1 MPADGQQLYL
11 PTHHTETPNMAT
23 QTATQ
28 QVTQSP
34 TPILDEIRSR
44 SGWTIFMGV
53 LTAALGIVLIVYP
66 FATAEATT
74 VFVGSMLTLAG
85 VAELVI
91 ALSSQTAGSFFVRFG
106 LAALYG
112 FTGVMLLVHPFEG
125 AESLTLF
132 VGAVL
137 VVRAIV
143 ALIAAFKIRPLDGWG
158 WFLADA
164 IASGAAGGLIL
175 AKFPSSTSWAVG
187 TIVGASVLVTG
198 IARTAF
204 AARIRQGVTNVR
216 NTVRGNS

>member
-1 MPADGQQLYL
+1 
-11 PTHHTETPNMAT
+11 MAT

-28 QVTQSP
+28 PITQP
-34 TPILDEIRSR
+34 TPILDEVRSR

-66 FATAEATT
+66 FATATATT

-85 VAELVI
+85 VAELFI
-91 ALSSQTAGSFFVRFG
+91 ALSSQTPGSFFLRFG
-106 LAALYG
+106 LAVLYG
-112 FTGVMLLVHPFEG
+112 FTGIVLLVHPFEG

-137 VVRAIV
+137 VARAIV
-143 ALIAAFKIRPLDGWG
+143 ALIAAFKIRPLEGWG

-175 AKFPSSTSWAVG
+175 AKWPSSTSWAVG
-187 TIVGASVLVTG
+187 TLVGASVLVTG

-204 AARIRQGVTNVR
+204 AARIRQGASDVQR
-216 NTVRGNS
+216 AVRGNS

>member
-1 MPADGQQLYL
+1 
-11 PTHHTETPNMAT
+11 MAT

-28 QVTQSP
+28 PITQP
-34 TPILDEIRSR
+34 TPILDEVRSR

-66 FATAEATT
+66 FATATATT

-85 VAELVI
+85 VAELFI
-91 ALSSQTAGSFFVRFG
+91 ALSSQTPGSFFLRFG
-106 LAALYG
+106 LAVLYG
-112 FTGVMLLVHPFEG
+112 FTGIVLLVHPFEG

-137 VVRAIV
+137 VARAIV
-143 ALIAAFKIRPLDGWG
+143 ALIAAFKIRPLEGWG
-158 WFLADA
+158 WFLADS

-175 AKFPSSTSWAVG
+175 AKWPSSTSWAVG
-187 TIVGASVLVTG
+187 TLVGASVLVTG

-204 AARIRQGVTNVR
+204 AARVRQGASDVQR
-216 NTVRGNS
+216 AVRGNS

>member
-1 MPADGQQLYL
+1 
-11 PTHHTETPNMAT
+11 MAT

-28 QVTQSP
+28 PITQP
-34 TPILDEIRSR
+34 TPILDEVRSR

-66 FATAEATT
+66 FATATATT

-85 VAELVI
+85 VAELFI
-91 ALSSQTAGSFFVRFG
+91 ALSSQTPGSFFLRFG
-106 LAALYG
+106 LAVLYG
-112 FTGVMLLVHPFEG
+112 FTGIMLLVHPFEG

-137 VVRAIV
+137 VARAIV
-143 ALIAAFKIRPLDGWG
+143 ALIAAFKIRPLEGWG

-175 AKFPSSTSWAVG
+175 AKWPSSTSWAVG
-187 TIVGASVLVTG
+187 TLVGASVLVTG

-204 AARIRQGVTNVR
+204 AARIRQGASDVQR
-216 NTVRGNS
+216 AVRGNS

>member
-1 MPADGQQLYL
+1 
-11 PTHHTETPNMAT
+11 MAT

-28 QVTQSP
+28 PITQP
-34 TPILDEIRSR
+34 TPILDEVRSR

-66 FATAEATT
+66 FATATATT

-85 VAELVI
+85 VAELFI
-91 ALSSQTAGSFFVRFG
+91 ALSSQAPGSFFLRFG
-106 LAALYG
+106 LAVLYG
-112 FTGVMLLVHPFEG
+112 FTGIVLLVHPFEG

-137 VVRAIV
+137 VARAIV
-143 ALIAAFKIRPLDGWG
+143 ALIAAFKIRPLEGWG

-175 AKFPSSTSWAVG
+175 AKWPSSTSWAVG
-187 TIVGASVLVTG
+187 TLVGASVLVTG

-204 AARIRQGVTNVR
+204 AARIRQGASDVQR
-216 NTVRGNS
+216 AVRGNS